1 LALHY
6 GEDFSAWKAQ
16 FIRALKSHVSGA
28 SILEG
33 EPGTGKTTFI
43 RHLIH
48 QLRRTH
54 RFYYLPANQLELL
67 SAPNLVQFWIR
78 ESHDAERLAKV
89 IVVEDAEPLLMPRA
103 RDNHD
108 QLSNFLNI
116 ADGLP
121 GEFLKLHLV
130 CTINC
135 KIDKLDPAVTRTGRL
150 IAYRNFRRLNRAEA
164 SRLALA
170 KNLTIPVQE
179 SYLLAEIYNERRSGF
194 EEAKTM
200 RVGFG

>member
-1 LALHY
+1 M
-6 GEDFSAWKAQ
+6 
-16 FIRALKSHVSGA
+16 
-28 SILEG
+28 
-33 EPGTGKTTFI
+33 
-43 RHLIH
+43 H

-67 SAPNLVQFWIR
+67 GAPQLVQFWIR
-78 ESHDAERLAKV
+78 ESHDTERLAKV

-116 ADGLP
+116 AGGLP
-121 GEFLKLHLV
+121 GEFLKLHLIY
-130 CTINC
+130 TINC

-150 IAYRNFRRLNRAEA
+150 IAHRNFRRLNRTEA

-170 KNLTIPVQE
+170 KNLTIPIQE
-179 SYLLAEIYNERRSGF
+179 SYSLAEIYHEHRPGF
-194 EEAKTM
+194 EELNTKH
-200 RVGFG
+200 VGFG